1 MVLHVDPVDAGMDDE
16 QKETSLQGHDLI
28 VIGGSAGAVDALT
41 ELVSGLPVDLPAAVC
56 VVVHQ
61 PAYLHSRLAEI
72 LDRAGP
78 LPAVAAQD
86 GMALVPG
93 TLHVAVPDK
102 HLLVVGDGAGG
113 GRLRLTN
120 GPRENRTRPSLD
132 PLFRSA
138 ALAYGPRLV
147 AVVLS
152 GALDDGTA
160 GLWAVRDRGGLAVV
174 QDPATALVT
183 SMPANALNE
192 VGADHVAAAH
202 EMGPL
207 LARLAR
213 LPSAAPPLPPGGT
226 EALDELAREVA
237 LARLD
242 EETHAA
248 SARYGNPSRFSCPDC
263 GGVLWDASTV
273 QGGPLRFRCDTG
285 HAYSPGNL
293 AEAQME
299 SLEGALWAALRALEN
314 AVELARE
321 RAGRARKRGMDALAQ
336 RYTVEYETAQQH
348 AGAVRELL
356 RLDGRSVVGTME
368 GG

>member
-1 MVLHVDPVDAGMDDE
+1 
-16 QKETSLQGHDLI
+16 LQGHDLI

-41 ELVSGLPVDLPAAVC
+41 GLVSRLPEDLPAAVC

-61 PAYLHSRLAEI
+61 PAYVHSRLAEV

-78 LPAVAAQD
+78 LRAVAAQD
-86 GMALVPG
+86 GAPLVPG
-93 TLHVAVPDK
+93 TIHVAVPDK
-102 HLLVVGDGAGG
+102 HLLVVADGAGG

-138 ALAYGPRLV
+138 ALAYGPRLIG
-147 AVVLS
+147 VVLS

-174 QDPATALVT
+174 QNPATALVT
-183 SMPANALNE
+183 SMPTNALNE
-192 VGADHVAAAH
+192 VGADHVAPAN

-213 LPSAAPPLPPGGT
+213 LPSTAEPPGAP
-226 EALDELAREVA
+226 EALEELNREVA
-237 LARLD
+237 LTALD

-248 SARYGNPSRFSCPDC
+248 SARYGQPSRFSCPDC
-263 GGVLWDASTV
+263 GGVLWDASAV

-299 SLEGALWAALRALEN
+299 SLEGALWASLRALEN
-314 AVELARE
+314 AVELARA
-321 RAGRARKRGMDALAQ
+321 RADRARERGMDALAQ

-356 RLDGRSVVGTME
+356 RLDGRSVVGAME